1 MISKADRYPAEYFEK
16 MLKRSFEAGNK
27 SVLLY
32 TIYACLESGQPA
44 PKWLRAAF
52 MNAYEAAVF
61 RFEIRSWDE
70 VFGRPVAK
78 GAHLPTERK
87 RARLRWTIIE
97 RVKALKAGGKRID
110 KDLFEKVGKE
120 LKISGT
126 TASDIYYDEQSR
138 WLRRDPR
145 SDLRR

>member
-1 MISKADRYPAEYFEK
+1 MSKPKD
-16 MLKRSFEAGNK
+16 
-27 SVLLY
+27 SVLRDL
-32 TIYACLESGQPA
+32 YACFLTNKA
-44 PKWLRAAF
+44 VPKELSDAFVERYLRG
-52 MNAYEAAVF
+52 
-61 RFEIRSWDE
+61 RKGEIRSWDE